1 MKSWERLSRATLVD
15 TPFLE
20 VYSDKV
26 RLPNGSLIDDY
37 TVVKKR
43 DIVVIVA
50 TDTDGKLI
58 TFREYKYAVD
68 QVMLTLPAGQ
78 IDGKE
83 LPEEAAAREL
93 VEETG
98 YGNGDFKV
106 VDVLFEYPTKDIHTI
121 TVVRAKGVSR
131 IKEVQHEETEN
142 ISDIELLSIED
153 VRRTILQR
161 EWKTTAILAALSI
174 ALPELL
180 EK

>member
-1 MKSWERLSRATLVD
+1 M
-15 TPFLE
+15 
-20 VYSDKV
+20 

-37 TVVKKR
+37 TVTKKR

-50 TDTDGKLI
+50 TDGDDRLI

-68 QVMLTLPAGQ
+68 QVMLTIPAGQ

-83 LPEEAAAREL
+83 LPEAAAAREL
-93 VEETG
+93 LEETG
-98 YGNGDFKV
+98 FGGGSFTVIDT
-106 VDVLFEYPTKDIHTI
+106 LFEYPTKDLHTI
-121 TVVRAKGVSR
+121 TVVRAENVSR

-153 VRRTILQR
+153 VRRTIVQR

-180 EK
+180 KK